1 MMSQENKF
9 MQWLV
14 GGAIILVL
22 GAIIT
27 ALCFRM
33 TTISGSQMAVVE
45 TLTGVQDTP
54 VGPSTQFYIP
64 MVKTYYKYDMTSQI
78 FVMNNTPAAKGE
90 RGKGRAEDAYVVQS
104 KDQQDMHVS
113 LSLRWKFDPTKIIL
127 VHKTYS
133 AHIGNDDNALM
144 EERLIRNTVMKVV
157 KNHVTVMKAIDAY
170 SSDGLVELQTA
181 IERDLDAPDGEMR
194 KNGVIVENFVIERI
208 DLDPN
213 YVAEIKARQIAGQ
226 KQLRAVEEQKAAV
239 AEAEKVKAEAMA
251 DLNKQ
256 VVAAQRDKEVAI
268 LKAEQLAQAEVKAA
282 EAQKKKVVLASEAE
296 RESGENRAASILA
309 IGRAEADAQK
319 FKLGAYAVPGSDN
332 FTRIEIS
339 KSMATAFAGIKGYLP
354 EKMTVNLLSGNFAD
368 AVDSLLN
375 TKVSINPIGPSLTK

>member
-1 MMSQENKF
+1 M
-9 MQWLV
+9 V
-14 GGAIILVL
+14 GGAVILVL
-22 GAIIT
+22 TAIIT
-27 ALCFRM
+27 AFCFRM

-64 MVKTYYKYDMTSQI
+64 MFKTYYKYDMTSQI
-78 FVMNNTPAAKGE
+78 FVMNNTPAEKGE
-90 RGKGRAEDAYVVQS
+90 KGKGRNEDAYIVQS

-181 IERDLDAPDGEMR
+181 IEKDLDASDGEMR

-282 EAQKKKVVLASEAE
+282 EAQKRLSWLRRPKGSLVKTERRLFWLLEKLTPTHKK
-296 RESGENRAASILA
+296 
-309 IGRAEADAQK
+309 
-319 FKLGAYAVPGSDN
+319 
-332 FTRIEIS
+332 
-339 KSMATAFAGIKGYLP
+339 
-354 EKMTVNLLSGNFAD
+354 
-368 AVDSLLN
+368 
-375 TKVSINPIGPSLTK
+375 